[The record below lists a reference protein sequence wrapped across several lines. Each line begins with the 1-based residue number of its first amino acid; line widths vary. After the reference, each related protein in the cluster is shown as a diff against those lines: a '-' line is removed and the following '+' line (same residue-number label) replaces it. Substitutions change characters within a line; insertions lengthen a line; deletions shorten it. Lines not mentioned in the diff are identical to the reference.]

1 MPNYCMP
8 HSHVDLQ
15 PCYST
20 ACHQGGLTAL
30 LLHANKVDL
39 QQGLLH
45 TIKVDLQPCSCM
57 PTRWAYSLAT
67 ALHAIKVDLQ
77 PCYCMIRQ
85 TATLRANC
93 CTSKSHWPK
102 EPCAT
107 SLHATLTCGLT
118 ALHLH
123 ATHTGRLT
131 VLLLFRMPSRWTYS
145 LAPACH

>member
-1 MPNYCMP
+1 MC
-8 HSHVDLQ
+8 HI
-15 PCYST
+15 T
-20 ACHQGGLTAL
+20 ACRAHMWTYSHAPACHTHRWTYSLATV
-30 LLHANKVDL
+30 LHA
-39 QQGLLH
+39 
-45 TIKVDLQPCSCM
+45 IKVDLQPCSCM
-57 PTRWAYSLAT
+57 PLRWIYSLAT
-67 ALHAIKVDLQ
+67 APHAIKVDLQ

-107 SLHATLTCGLT
+107 SLHAALTCGLT